1 MTTELGADVAPR
13 ISRGAYELTYR
24 EAGTGP
30 AMVMLHGSG
39 PGVSGMSNF
48 AANLGPLSD
57 TFRTIVVDMPGFGDS
72 PAVEYTKPYPEHAA
86 DSVVSLLDDLGLAR
100 AHLVGN
106 SMGGFVALETA
117 FAYPDR
123 VDRMVMMGPGGIAAE
138 IFSPP
143 ASEGARR
150 LFDFVADPSEA
161 AMRAWVDTMVS
172 DPTSVPDEVIAERT
186 RRALAPGAIE
196 RMRAIFGSLAIPS
209 VHGPMWTR
217 TDRIP
222 HRTLVTWGRDDRM
235 LPLEGAFFATRRMPN
250 ADLHIFSRCGH
261 WAQVERKA
269 AFEALVAE
277 FLTAD

>member
-1 MTTELGADVAPR
+1 LTTIDIAPQV
-13 ISRGAYELTYR
+13 SRGAYELTYR
-24 EAGTGP
+24 EAGSGP
-30 AMVMLHGSG
+30 TLVMLHGSG

-48 AANLGPLSD
+48 AANLEPLSR

-72 PAVEYTKPYPEHAA
+72 PEVSYAKPYPEHAA
-86 DSVVSLLDDLGLAR
+86 DAVVSLLDDLGIEKS
-100 AHLVGN
+100 HLVGN

-117 FAYPDR
+117 YAYPDR

-143 ASEGARR
+143 MSEGARR
-150 LFDFVADPSEA
+150 LFDFMASPSPA

-172 DPTSVPDEVIAERT
+172 DPTSVSEELIQERT
-186 RRALAPGAIE
+186 DRALAPGAIE
-196 RMRAIFGSLAIPS
+196 RMRNVFGSLAIPS
-209 VHGPMWTR
+209 EHGPMWTR
-217 TDRIP
+217 TGRIP

-250 ADLHIFSRCGH
+250 ADLHIFSNCGH

-277 FLTAD
+277 FLTAA

>member
-1 MTTELGADVAPR
+1 MTTVEIAPKV
-13 ISRGAYELTYR
+13 SRGAYKLTYR
-24 EAGTGP
+24 EVGTGP
-30 AMVMLHGSG
+30 VVVMLHGSG

-48 AANLGPLSD
+48 AANLAPLAE
-57 TFRTIVVDMPGFGDS
+57 TFRTIVIDMPGFGDS
-72 PAVEYTKPYPEHAA
+72 PEVPYTRPYPEHAA
-86 DSVVSLLDDLGLAR
+86 DAVVSLLDDLGIAK

-123 VDRMVMMGPGGIAAE
+123 VDRMLMMGPGGIAAE
-138 IFSPP
+138 IFAPP
-143 ASEGARR
+143 MSEGARR
-150 LFDFVADPSEA
+150 LFDFVASPSPA

-172 DPTSVPDEVIAERT
+172 DPAGVSDELIQERT
-186 RRALAPGAIE
+186 DRALAPGAID
-196 RMRAIFGSLAIPS
+196 RMRNIFGSLTIPS

-217 TDRIP
+217 TGQIH

-250 ADLHIFSRCGH
+250 ADLHIFSNCGH

-269 AFEALVAE
+269 AFEALVRD
-277 FLTAD
+277 FFTAA

>member
-1 MTTELGADVAPR
+1 
-13 ISRGAYELTYR
+13 
-24 EAGTGP
+24 
-30 AMVMLHGSG
+30 MLHGSG

-48 AANLGPLSD
+48 AANLEPLSR

-72 PAVEYTKPYPEHAA
+72 PEVPYAKPYPEHAA
-86 DSVVSLLDDLGLAR
+86 DAVVSLLDDLGIEKS
-100 AHLVGN
+100 HLVGN

-117 FAYPDR
+117 YAHPAR

-143 ASEGARR
+143 MSEGARR
-150 LFDFVADPSEA
+150 LFDFMAAPSPA

-172 DPTSVPDEVIAERT
+172 DPTSVSDELIQERT
-186 RRALAPGAIE
+186 DRALAPGAIE
-196 RMRAIFGSLAIPS
+196 RMRNVFGSLAIPS
-209 VHGPMWTR
+209 EHGPMWTR
-217 TDRIP
+217 TGRIP

-250 ADLHIFSRCGH
+250 ADLHIFSNCGH

-277 FLTAD
+277 FLTAA